1 MAFHRK
7 RYDLYRGAV
16 SIRSQFT
23 VFPAEAGIYADHGH
37 RPAPVKE

>member
-16 SIRSQFT
+16 SYARSSPFSRW
-23 VFPAEAGIYADHGH
+23 
-37 RPAPVKE
+37 RPGSMLIMGTGLRR